1 VQWQRSQA
9 FSSGEPAESANW
21 INISGATDT
30 TLTVAA
36 GTSPHLNNRWY
47 RAVFTNSEGT
57 ATTNPA
63 KLSIAPAPTVT
74 QHPNSVGQTI
84 DVGGTATFAAAATSD
99 LDLTVQWQS
108 NNTRLANGEPDG
120 ASWAPIAGEASETLI
135 VTGTDSAAQH
145 GTFYRAVFSNASGS
159 TASYPAELRFFDRLD
174 SSAEVTV
181 SGESY
186 GPVTPN
192 QPFSVWAPNAV
203 VAGEPIVIE
212 GSGYLATDGATGSV
226 ANFMVDASYSGDPNT
241 LNTTRDIVNPVNGQ
255 VFADKR
261 SHGIVQAA
269 GDGTWRIE
277 IPWPDETNTTRDAA
291 FFDSNWSEGTHHVVR
306 ILTGSLLTSPA
317 DYQRGISV
325 RFTVV
330 DEPTEAPQTPE
341 VALTSAE
348 VEQYGDLWFNLSKFD
363 EGASVAVEL
372 VDGTGETVASKPF
385 VIGVDGNT
393 ANPDGQTYRKLTVP
407 RDAVPGSGY
416 QVRVRDTASDAV
428 LATSGVV
435 TVAPAT
441 TRVFNPGDHASG
453 VEDLLVQRGGVWTF
467 HAVGFAPGGKL
478 SATAE
483 IDGQTTTLTGPGQIG
498 GAEAAWQLDA
508 NGDTDRGGYT
518 RVQLPE
524 AATTGEFQV
533 TFSDGTTQVERTLI
547 IESETEE
554 ATVTVA
560 PSAEIG
566 GSLRVTGTG
575 FTHPTEGGSRIAIK
589 IDDGSYSR
597 LDESL
602 HQNRTIWWIVD
613 ADENGDFTIDMPL
626 PNGTGSD
633 GPGVDS
639 LGSSPVLEPGGTHT
653 LRFLTGNLNGGPSRT
668 IQSGPFSVVAAPV
681 VDVAPVVSSS
691 PESVSVVEGASVSFS
706 AAASGS
712 PVPSVQW
719 ESKKGSGS
727 WAPVAGATSTTLDLA
742 KVTTG
747 LSGTQYR
754 AVFSNSAGS
763 AESDAATLTVSKK
776 PTTPVK
782 PLPFTDVKKGDKFYT
797 EIDWMFQNGL
807 TTGVKQSDGS
817 VKYDSKAGVSR
828 EAMAAFL
835 YRLEGSP
842 KFSAPKVSPF
852 ADLKPSDKFY
862 KEITWLAEQGITTG
876 VKQSS
881 GKPKFLPK
889 DKISREAMA
898 AFMYRYEESP
908 KYAAPSVSAFQ
919 DLKKGDKFYKEIHW
933 MKDAGITTGV
943 KQSSGKPAFQ
953 PKSSVTREA
962 MAAFIYRL
970 EN

>member
-1 VQWQRSQA
+1 
-9 FSSGEPAESANW
+9 
-21 INISGATDT
+21 
-30 TLTVAA
+30 
-36 GTSPHLNNRWY
+36 
-47 RAVFTNSEGT
+47 
-57 ATTNPA
+57 
-63 KLSIAPAPTVT
+63 
-74 QHPNSVGQTI
+74 
-84 DVGGTATFAAAATSD
+84 
-99 LDLTVQWQS
+99 
-108 NNTRLANGEPDG
+108 
-120 ASWAPIAGEASETLI
+120 
-135 VTGTDSAAQH
+135 
-145 GTFYRAVFSNASGS
+145 
-159 TASYPAELRFFDRLD
+159 
-174 SSAEVTV
+174 
-181 SGESY
+181 
-186 GPVTPN
+186 
-192 QPFSVWAPNAV
+192 
-203 VAGEPIVIE
+203 
-212 GSGYLATDGATGSV
+212 
-226 ANFMVDASYSGDPNT
+226 
-241 LNTTRDIVNPVNGQ
+241 
-255 VFADKR
+255 
-261 SHGIVQAA
+261 
-269 GDGTWRIE
+269 
-277 IPWPDETNTTRDAA
+277 
-291 FFDSNWSEGTHHVVR
+291 
-306 ILTGSLLTSPA
+306 
-317 DYQRGISV
+317 
-325 RFTVV
+325 
-330 DEPTEAPQTPE
+330 
-341 VALTSAE
+341 
-348 VEQYGDLWFNLSKFD
+348 
-363 EGASVAVEL
+363 
-372 VDGTGETVASKPF
+372 
-385 VIGVDGNT
+385 
-393 ANPDGQTYRKLTVP
+393 
-407 RDAVPGSGY
+407 
-416 QVRVRDTASDAV
+416 
-428 LATSGVV
+428 
-435 TVAPAT
+435 
-441 TRVFNPGDHASG
+441 
-453 VEDLLVQRGGVWTF
+453 
-467 HAVGFAPGGKL
+467 
-478 SATAE
+478 
-483 IDGQTTTLTGPGQIG
+483 
-498 GAEAAWQLDA
+498 
-508 NGDTDRGGYT
+508 
-518 RVQLPE
+518 
-524 AATTGEFQV
+524 
-533 TFSDGTTQVERTLI
+533 
-547 IESETEE
+547 
-554 ATVTVA
+554 
-560 PSAEIG
+560 
-566 GSLRVTGTG
+566 
-575 FTHPTEGGSRIAIK
+575 
-589 IDDGSYSR
+589 
-597 LDESL
+597 
-602 HQNRTIWWIVD
+602 
-613 ADENGDFTIDMPL
+613 MPL

-953 PKSSVTREA
+953 PKNSVTREA

-970 EN
+970 KQ